1 MRTPAFFSRL
11 QPAAQGAVWM
21 VLCGFAATA
30 LYVLVRDLSDSGY
43 SPFQL
48 MLMRN
53 VVSGAILAPW
63 MLKGGLAIYRNAQI
77 WSHCTRSG
85 LAVLGMT
92 GLFFGIASLPIADAT
107 ALSFTQP
114 LFIVL
119 LAGVFLGETVGRVR
133 WGAAL
138 VGFVGVLVIAR
149 PGFAEIN
156 VGVLYILGSALVYA
170 GSNVMI
176 ALLVRKDSVS
186 VVTAYGNI
194 LQLPLTLVPALIFW
208 RTPGWIDA
216 LAMLGIGIVGL
227 GVQLSLSRA
236 YQAADASAVVPFDFL
251 RLPFAALVGF
261 ALFGES
267 VDAWTWAGAAVV
279 FVSSYALV
287 RLERRANRVP
297 APAVRP

>member
-1 MRTPAFFSRL
+1 MTAFKRL
-11 QPAAQGAVWM
+11 HPVAQGAIWM
-21 VLCGFAATA
+21 ILCGFAATA
-30 LYVLVRDLSDSGY
+30 MYVLVRRLAADY

-48 MLMRN
+48 MFMRN
-53 VVSGAILAPW
+53 IVSAVILAPW
-63 MLKGGLAIYRNAQI
+63 TYREGGAIYKNAQI
-77 WSHCTRSG
+77 TSHCGRAA
-85 LAVLGMT
+85 LAVLGMS
-92 GLFFGIASLPIADAT
+92 GLFFGLAYLPIADAT

-119 LAGVFLGETVGRVR
+119 LASMFLGETVGRRR

-138 VGFVGVLVIAR
+138 AGFLGILVIVR
-149 PGFAEIN
+149 PGFADIN
-156 VGVLYILGSALVYA
+156 VGILFMLGSALFYA

-186 VVTAYGNI
+186 VVTAYGNM

-208 RTPGWIDA
+208 RTPGWIEG

-261 ALFGES
+261 VLFAER
-267 VDAWTWAGAAVV
+267 VDVWTWAGAAIV
-279 FVSSYALV
+279 FASSYVLV
-287 RLERRANRVP
+287 RLERRATRAQ
-297 APAVRP
+297 APASRP